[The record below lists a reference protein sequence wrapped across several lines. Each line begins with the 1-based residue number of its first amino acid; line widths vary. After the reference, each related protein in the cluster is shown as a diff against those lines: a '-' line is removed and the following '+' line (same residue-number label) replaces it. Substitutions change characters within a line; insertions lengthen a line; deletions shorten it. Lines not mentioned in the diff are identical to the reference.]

1 MGVGHTLKCWNSI
14 KIRITYIYVCDDPYQ
29 TIAWGRGLGATS
41 RKVPS
46 PGASIQ
52 CNFEFCLQIWQ
63 ILTFFSCNTVGPSK
77 VRYALFACI
86 FWNEDMFQCSLA
98 LFLALVGAKEICIP
112 RKRDENSKE
121 DAAAVQG
128 CQKTGRCGNDQWLV
142 WSPPDGSQGGQ
153 FGVEWRVKK
162 TKERNRKESID
173 ESNIRFL
180 KMEIGRN
187 ELWLVCSPTGTFCH
201 KQPGNMAWQLKSK
214 SEREENSYWQVIFC
228 SFPWRKLILE
238 CFSSPES
245 ALSFS
250 FKVDNKLQRMRS
262 AVHLRGKTCCSQI
275 HLFDIIVLAD
285 PCARPSEFWFWIFQ
299 SLPSPPS
306 SPPPSCTK
314 TWQGV
319 LPPPLW
325 STAPHKDLCRNRC
338 VCRSKKWKIPAQ
350 NVSLPASYYQM
361 EDFWG
366 KCVKMWK

>member
-1 MGVGHTLKCWNSI
+1 MLWFTC
-14 KIRITYIYVCDDPYQ
+14 
-29 TIAWGRGLGATS
+29 
-41 RKVPS
+41 
-46 PGASIQ
+46 
-52 CNFEFCLQIWQ
+52 FCQEWVSGI
-63 ILTFFSCNTVGPSK
+63 
-77 VRYALFACI
+77 RYALLACI

-112 RKRDENSKE
+112 RKRDENSKV

-128 CQKTGRCGNDQWLV
+128 CQRTGRCGNDQWLV

-180 KMEIGRN
+180 KMEMGRN
-187 ELWLVCSPTGTFCH
+187 CLWLVCSPTGTFCH
-201 KQPGNMAWQLKSK
+201 KQHGNMTWQLKSK
-214 SEREENSYWQVIFC
+214 SERDENSHWQVIFC

-285 PCARPSEFWFWIFQ
+285 PCARPSEFLVLNI
-299 SLPSPPS
+299 SVTA
-306 SPPPSCTK
+306 PPPPLLLL
-314 TWQGV
+314 
-319 LPPPLW
+319 LPVQRHDRGSSPPLW

-350 NVSLPASYYQM
+350 NVSLPPAYSPIQEEVWKLWKLVFRQWLLRCQWLCAEITTVGIRDGGGIIPYNCHFFYTDTIFVRIKFTPKNA
-361 EDFWG
+361 DFSR
-366 KCVKMWK
+366 